1 MDSGDPSKAAKGT
14 ENTLEAVIKYYNS
27 PELKGG
33 TYVLIY
39 RVTNQLGQN
48 LLLTWFESCVLV

>member
-1 MDSGDPSKAAKGT
+1 MEVDSADPSSKAAKGT

-33 TYVLIY
+33 TERAV
-39 RVTNQLGQN
+39 
-48 LLLTWFESCVLV
+48 